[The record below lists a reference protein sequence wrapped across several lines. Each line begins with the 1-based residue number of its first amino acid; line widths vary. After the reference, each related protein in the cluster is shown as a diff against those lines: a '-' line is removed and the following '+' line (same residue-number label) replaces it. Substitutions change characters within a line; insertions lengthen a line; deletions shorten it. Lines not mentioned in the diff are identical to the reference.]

1 MLAPDEAVDIEF
13 HHCSTGRTS
22 ASNMKD
28 ENQVPLVY
36 GARYVKY
43 YVNLNVNLE
52 FFQTGWI
59 VKDIIMNPSPQVVPR
74 KRKNATKYVTSRAK
88 KSTDSYTL
96 LIIYYLYNR
105 SCYKIYSA
113 II

>member
-1 MLAPDEAVDIEF
+1 MESVTTQPTDEGDAGPRRSCRHRVPPLQYWKNERIEYERRKSGTT
-13 HHCSTGRTS
+13 C
-22 ASNMKD
+22 
-28 ENQVPLVY
+28 
-36 GARYVKY
+36 ARYVKY

-96 LIIYYLYNR
+96 LIILY
-105 SCYKIYSA
+105 
-113 II
+113 